1 MAATVRRTSA
11 SLRSRLEALPALR
24 RLAGGDEPETGVV
37 LAQGLVASVMI
48 VVGSWGVGWLASSQ
62 LSIFARTVFLNPL
75 RVEPAGVIA
84 CTLLLAFGSML
95 LCRSWLRLGQRG
107 GWGPAAMPT
116 VRRAVLLWGA
126 PLLLSFP
133 IFSRDVYSYIGQ
145 GRLLH
150 AGLSPY
156 ENWISQLPGWFAE
169 GSDSLWAESPSPYG
183 PLFLLGAQ
191 AVYFF
196 TGGVPEAGV
205 LLFRLFAAA
214 GVLLCLKVLPQLA
227 ARLGSEPAWA
237 LWISVANPL
246 FLLNMVAG
254 VHNDAVMLG
263 VLLWAFLLVFRG
275 RRLAGVLAASVAIAI
290 KPIVVLAL
298 PFLGLAMLPRDA
310 GLGRRIRAWTFTA
323 VVAGGALAFFGWA
336 SGLWF
341 GWIKA
346 MATAGSAAFPY
357 APVGLLGLA
366 VGWIGSLAGG
376 DLNDIA
382 EVVYALFKVAA
393 IGLTAWLALRRPAD
407 PPVLA
412 CAYALTAAVVLAP
425 IIQPWYLLWLAP
437 LFAASRVYDGAWV
450 RSWYILT
457 LVLVLVGV
465 VDQLS
470 VAQWIDLTVVRLIAA
485 AVGLAYLAYIVFVD
499 PRTATMFGS
508 GRFAAR
514 FRKRFTRRAAGQG
527 DDPENPGPRT
537 PEPVTPAPNG
547 ANPKTPNPKT
557 PNPRNKRNRTP
568 A

>member
-1 MAATVRRTSA
+1 MAATLRRTFA
-11 SLRSRLEALPALR
+11 SLGQRLESLPALR
-24 RLAGGDEPETGVV
+24 RLAGGDEPQTGLV
-37 LAQGLVASVMI
+37 LAQGLAASVMI
-48 VVGSWGVGWLASSQ
+48 LVGSWGVGWLASSQ
-62 LSIFARTVFLNPL
+62 QSIFARTVFLNPL

-95 LCRSWLRLGQRG
+95 LCRSWLRLGRRG
-107 GWGPAAMPT
+107 SWGPGALPT

-126 PLLLSFP
+126 PLLFGFP

-183 PLFLLGAQ
+183 PLFLLGAR
-191 AVYFF
+191 AVYFV

-214 GVLLCLKVLPQLA
+214 GVLLCLRVVPQLA

-246 FLLNMVAG
+246 FLLSMVAG

-275 RRLAGVLAASVAIAI
+275 RRLAGVLAASVAIAV

-298 PFLGLAMLPRDA
+298 PFLALAMLPREA
-310 GLGRRIRAWTFTA
+310 GLGRRLKAWTFTA
-323 VVAGGALAFFGWA
+323 VVAGGALGLFGWA

-357 APVGLLGLA
+357 APVGLLGLGI
-366 VGWIGSLAGG
+366 GWVGSLGGG
-376 DLNDIA
+376 DLFDIA
-382 EVVYALFKVAA
+382 EVVYALFKAA
-393 IGLTAWLALRRPAD
+393 ALGLTAWLALRRRPG

-437 LFAASRVYDGAWV
+437 LYAASRVYDGAWA
-450 RSWYILT
+450 RFWYLLT
-457 LVLVLVGV
+457 LGLVLVGV

-485 AVGLAYLAYIVFVD
+485 AAGLAYLAYIVFVD
-499 PRTATMFGS
+499 PETATMFGS
-508 GRFAAR
+508 GRFARR
-514 FRKRFTRRAAGQG
+514 FAGLTDGQ
-527 DDPENPGPRT
+527 DPGPEGPPPQT
-537 PEPVTPAPNG
+537 PP
-547 ANPKTPNPKT
+547 
-557 PNPRNKRNRTP
+557 PRNKRNRTP